1 MVHIWFLKSLPSRI
15 GALLDMPLKDIEKVL
30 YFESYIVID
39 PGETPLQYRELL
51 TEARYRKAMEEHG
64 GKFVAEMGAEAV
76 RKLLKELI
84 YQSFLKTCARK
95 CVMRIRKCG
104 VRKWPSG

>member
-1 MVHIWFLKSLPSRI
+1 
-15 GALLDMPLKDIEKVL
+15 LLDMPLKDIEKVL

-76 RKLLKELI
+76 RKLLKAVDIPKLSEDLR
-84 YQSFLKTCARK
+84 QEMRDANSAARGQT
-95 CVMRIRKCG
+95 MATG
-104 VRKWPSG
+104 VRATN